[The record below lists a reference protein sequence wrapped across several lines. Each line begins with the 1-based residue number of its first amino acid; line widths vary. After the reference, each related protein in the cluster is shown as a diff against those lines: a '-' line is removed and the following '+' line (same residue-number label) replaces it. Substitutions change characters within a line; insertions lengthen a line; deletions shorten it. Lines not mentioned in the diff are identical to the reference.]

1 MASET
6 GTLRWLEAKAP
17 ILFVLG
23 GVLYGVGTVGLI
35 LTTYTGTS
43 FLADTTFAAA
53 GKVAVPLGLLGLYP
67 ALAERRPYLSRAAAA
82 VAVIP
87 LACWSIVLVAEVVL
101 KPAGIITEAPGVLK
115 LTPFVGFLG
124 LYLAF
129 ALFGIAALLADVHSR
144 VLVVLLL
151 VYPGMFPLWMT
162 VLSEVPD
169 FVSGVFAV
177 VIYAGIGVALWN
189 AVGSLA
195 ETEPAADLAT

>member
-6 GTLRWLEAKAP
+6 GTLELLESKAP
-17 ILFVLG
+17 ILFLLG

-53 GKVAVPLGLLGLYP
+53 GKVMVPLGLFGLYP
-67 ALAERRPYLSRAAAA
+67 ALVERQPHLSRAAAA

-87 LACWSIVLVAEVVL
+87 VACWSLVLVAEVVL
-101 KPAGIITEAPGVLK
+101 KPAGIISEAPGVLA
-115 LTPFVGFLG
+115 LTPFVGFIG

-129 ALFGIAALLADVHSR
+129 ALFGIAALLADVHPR

-151 VYPGMFPLWMT
+151 VYPTMFPLWMT
-162 VLSEVPD
+162 VLSGVPD
-169 FVSGVFAV
+169 FASGVFAV
-177 VIYAGIGVALWN
+177 VVYSGIGLTLWN
-189 AVGSLA
+189 ADISTA
-195 ETEPAADLAT
+195 EADVSADPTA